1 MDIVA
6 LCRHFKVF
14 FADDSGLTLCQRKIA
29 KSHSLRVNETD
40 ERHQSVKNIYLFKG
54 YLTM

>member
-1 MDIVA
+1 MDVVA